1 MRERDL
7 TLRFLAAPFD
17 VNVHGKVPGGLVLEW
32 IDKAGYAVAVAWSG
46 AYCVTAY
53 VGNVHF
59 SKPLNAGDIVEVR
72 ARIVRTGRS
81 SMTILAEVFGS
92 DPRSGNRWEVARCA
106 MVFVGTDGNG
116 RSVQVPIFEPES
128 EEDRKLWQDADA
140 LAVSRKA
147 IDARMA
153 QMSEE
158 VYAEEGTGPK
168 LTLRFLAKPTDVNWG
183 GKVHGGTVMGWI
195 DEAAEA
201 CASSWNGFNAI
212 CAYAG
217 GVRFYQPMFIGDLVE
232 VEARLLHT
240 SGSKMHLSVHVRSGS
255 TKTLDLRLT
264 THCLIVLA
272 TLDDE
277 GRVTAGKQW
286 VPETDEDR
294 ALDQH
299 ARDLQG
305 ERESVGHSD
314 LFVWPATRSQA

>member
-1 MRERDL
+1 MRERDI

-59 SKPLNAGDIVEVR
+59 ANTLAAGDMVEVR
-72 ARIVRTGRS
+72 ARVVRTGRS
-81 SMTILAEVFGS
+81 SMTILAEVTGS
-92 DPRSGNRWEVARCA
+92 DPRSGNRWEVASCA

-116 RSVQVPIFEPES
+116 RSVQVPVFEPETD
-128 EEDRKLWQDADA
+128 EDRKLWADADS
-140 LAVSRKA
+140 LAGSRRA
-147 IDARMA
+147 IDAKMA
-153 QMSEE
+153 EA
-158 VYAEEGTGPK
+158 VYTDAGQAPK
-168 LTLRFLAKPTDVNWG
+168 LTLRFLARPTDVNWG

-201 CASSWNGFNAI
+201 CAAGWTGGNAI

-240 SGSKMHLSVHVRSGS
+240 SGPKMHVSVHVRSGS
-255 TKTLDLRLT
+255 TKTMDLRLT
-264 THCLIVLA
+264 THCLIVLDS
-272 TLDDE
+272 LDDE
-277 GRVTAGKQW
+277 GRVTAAQPW
-286 VPETDEDR
+286 VPETDEDI

-299 ARDLQG
+299 AQDLQQQ
-305 ERESVGHSD
+305 RESVGHRD
-314 LFVWPATRSQA
+314 LFRWPAG